1 MKFEPSRA
9 AAIEKLNNFIVNGLV
24 NYSRLRSF
32 DFGPD
37 KRTNISCLSP
47 YISHGILNEIE
58 VFFNFNLM
66 DIGFISK
73 VRHGASSSNTVSV
86 IF

>member
-9 AAIEKLNNFIVNGLV
+9 AAIEKLNNFIENGLV

-47 YISHGILNEIE
+47 YISHGILNEI
-58 VFFNFNLM
+58 
-66 DIGFISK
+66 
-73 VRHGASSSNTVSV
+73 SV
-86 IF
+86 LIMEYPRYLI